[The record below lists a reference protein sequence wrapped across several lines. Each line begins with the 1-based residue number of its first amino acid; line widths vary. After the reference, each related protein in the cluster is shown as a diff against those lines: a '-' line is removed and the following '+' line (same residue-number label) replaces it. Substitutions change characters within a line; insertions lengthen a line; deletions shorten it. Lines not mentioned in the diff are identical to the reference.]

1 MYISNLLWYVSCDQ
15 AVLEAK
21 QINSL
26 THRSVIQQ
34 FGQNCIKTSELSKKL
49 SIILKSAYDSRQQ
62 SDYDETVDFDL
73 EQAQKLLTSAQYFI
87 EQIEIYLSKSVFQ
100 NTDES
105 S

>member
-49 SIILKSAYDSRQQ
+49 SIILKSAYD
-62 SDYDETVDFDL
+62 FDL

-87 EQIEIYLSKSVFQ
+87 EQIEAYLSEVAF
-100 NTDES
+100 
-105 S
+105 